1 MGRLLPLVLRTVAV
15 LVCLGAAMAALFLR
29 TGESDLPPCSL
40 ATEFF
45 PCGHQTDYRIGLRIA
60 ILVTGIAVSIVLF
73 LLARRV
79 ERQRGAQQPV
89 PGGAEPLSGG
99 V

>member
-1 MGRLLPLVLRTVAV
+1 MGRFLPLVLRIVAMI
-15 LVCLGAAMAALFLR
+15 VCLGAAVTALFLR
-29 TGESDLPPCSL
+29 TGESDLPPCSP

-79 ERQRGAQQPV
+79 DRQRGAQPQIP
-89 PGGAEPLSGG
+89 A
-99 V
+99 